1 MTRYPRIRP
10 SLGKPCLGP
19 VEVGGG
25 IGDGAVTFEE
35 VKEQAGHLPEVTES
49 TSYGTPSLKVR
60 GKSFCRLW
68 GEREYERYQ
77 VHDTEVL
84 VVFCEVD
91 EKALLIAMSGGTLFT
106 TPHYDGHG
114 AVLIR
119 LEEIDGVELA
129 DHLER
134 SYRLKAPA
142 SLRKRLDE
150 R

>member
-1 MTRYPRIRP
+1 M
-10 SLGKPCLGP
+10 S
-19 VEVGGG
+19 
-25 IGDGAVTFEE
+25 TF
-35 VKEQAGHLPEVTES
+35 ADARRLSSHLPEVTES

-68 GEREYERYQ
+68 GEREYGRNA

-91 EKALLIAMSGGTLFT
+91 EKAFLIETSGGTLFT

-119 LEEIDGVELA
+119 LADVDPDDLA
-129 DHLER
+129 RHLER
-134 SYRLKAPA
+134 SYRMKAPPA
-142 SLRKRLDE
+142 LRRALDSP
-150 R
+150 

>member
-1 MTRYPRIRP
+1 MT
-10 SLGKPCLGP
+10 
-19 VEVGGG
+19 
-25 IGDGAVTFEE
+25 TFSEL
-35 VKEQAGHLPEVTES
+35 KRLTSHLPEVAQS

-68 GEREYERYQ
+68 GEREYERYD

-91 EKALLIAMSGGTLFT
+91 EKPFLVETSGGTLFT

-119 LEEIDGVELA
+119 LTDVEPDELA
-129 DHLER
+129 LLLER
-134 SYRLKAPA
+134 SYRIKAPS
-142 SLRKRLDE
+142 SLLRTFDSP
-150 R
+150 